1 MSFLFNI
8 LRKRKKRYLK
18 TSKETFH
25 IVIGSKQIYKFA
37 GNDWYAAEQDDEKI
51 LLIDIDAKI
60 GDTLVATKWKKYKNC
75 CNCCTDNGQCLVDFT
90 DDLVNKHMFKVKEYI
105 LPKKLTCSKQ
115 AYIWT
120 VSVENFIKEEIRKG
134 AICSVSNDYIG
145 LRTYVEELNTWNYS
159 FFLKSTNTNSF
170 FNATAMACYLQKDE
184 IDHIADNGEIV
195 LSANIIAT
203 F

>member
-1 MSFLFNI
+1 MLKI
-8 LRKRKKRYLK
+8 LRKGKKRYLK
-18 TSKETFH
+18 TSKENFH

-37 GNDWYAAEQDDEKI
+37 GNEWYAAEQDDEKI

-60 GDTLVATKWKKYKNC
+60 GDTLVETKWKKYKNC
-75 CNCCTDNGQCLVDFT
+75 CSCCTDNGQCLADFT
-90 DDLVNKHMFKVKEYI
+90 DALVNKYMFKVKEYI
-105 LPKKLTCSKQ
+105 LPKKLPCSKY
-115 AYIWT
+115 AYIWS
-120 VSVENFIKEEIRKG
+120 VPVENFIRQEIGKG

-145 LRTYVEELNTWNYS
+145 LRTYVEELNTWNYA
-159 FFLKSTNTNSF
+159 FFLKPINSNIF
-170 FNATAMACYLQKDE
+170 FTATAMACYIQKDA